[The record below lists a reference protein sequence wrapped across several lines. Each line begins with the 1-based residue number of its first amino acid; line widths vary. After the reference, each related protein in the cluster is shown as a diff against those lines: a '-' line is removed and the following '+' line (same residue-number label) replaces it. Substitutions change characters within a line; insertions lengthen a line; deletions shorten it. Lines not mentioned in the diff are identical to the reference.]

1 MVLNTYKRTGCKI
14 NYISSSNASVI
25 ADEARYLLFSHSYC
39 LSALHIH
46 FFHALYIIMLS
57 KNILLYIDVIS
68 MYWNYIPKIHIS
80 VSTRKTKKL
89 YVAFFVKT
97 LS

>member
-14 NYISSSNASVI
+14 NYILSSNASVI

-57 KNILLYIDVIS
+57 KNILYIDVIS
-68 MYWNYIPKIHIS
+68 MYRNYIPKIHIS
-80 VSTRKTKKL
+80 VSTRKAKKL
-89 YVAFFVKT
+89 YIAFFVKT